1 MVRADSQNSL
11 LVLGVHLK
19 SEGYPNTLY
28 RLREMEAS
36 GLFQMSE
43 INVPM
48 WSESTQNRHGLSR
61 LTRNLWRAVIAHIA
75 VTIRYLAATRPERV
89 YVPYP
94 AVFVLFLLSWL
105 PAWRRPGY
113 VVADVFISLYDT
125 IVLDRRLI
133 KQGGLTARMLKWI
146 ETRAYAG
153 ADKLVADTPQ
163 NARFLCEI
171 FKLPEA
177 KIIAVPL
184 STDEIHF
191 KYTPYLPSHGVCRV
205 LFVGTMIPLHGMET
219 ILEAANLLSERSDI
233 HFKLIGDGQ
242 DAPIVE
248 ARLRAH
254 MPNLEWER
262 TWQSSQQ
269 IAEEISR
276 ADICLGIFG
285 AGGKAQRVCPFKI
298 YAYASM
304 GRAVITGETRWL
316 RETVQPLGETF
327 ASVPVNNA
335 AALAAK
341 IIQLADAPA
350 LRANLAANSRQF
362 YENHLSNQAAL
373 RQLVNVFF

>member
-1 MVRADSQNSL
+1 MARADSQNSL
-11 LVLGVHLK
+11 LILGVYLK

-28 RLREMEAS
+28 RLHDLEAS

-48 WSESTQNRHGLSR
+48 WSESTQGRHGISR
-61 LTRNLWRAVIAHIA
+61 LTRNFWRAVIAHIA
-75 VTIRYLAATRPERV
+75 VTIRYLAATCPERI

-105 PAWRRPGY
+105 PAWRRPRY
-113 VVADVFISLYDT
+113 IVADVFISLYDT

-133 KQGGLTARMLKWI
+133 KQDGLAARMLKWI
-146 ETRAYAG
+146 ERRAYVC

-163 NARFLCEI
+163 NARLLCEL

-177 KIIAVPL
+177 KYVAIPL

-191 KYTPYLPSHGVCRV
+191 KYTPYQPTHGDCRV
-205 LFVGTMIPLHGMET
+205 LFVGTMAPLHGMET
-219 ILEAANLLSERSDI
+219 ILEAANLLSERPDI
-233 HFKLIGDGQ
+233 HFRLIGDGQ

-248 ARLRAH
+248 ARLRTH

-262 TWQSSQQ
+262 AWQSSQQ
-269 IAEEISR
+269 IAGEISR

-285 AGGKAQRVCPFKI
+285 AGDKAQRVCPFKI

-304 GRAVITGETRWL
+304 GRAVITGDTRWL
-316 RETVQPLGETF
+316 RETVQRHEEVF
-327 ASVPVNNA
+327 ASVPPDDA

-350 LRANLAANSRQF
+350 LRAKLAANGRQF
-362 YENHLSNQAAL
+362 YEIHLSNQAVL
-373 RQLVNVFF
+373 RQLTHIFP